1 MRRRE
6 FIFSFLIGASV
17 VWPLK
22 AHAQQTGKLP
32 TVGFLS
38 NVSPNTFPDRM
49 DAFRRGLSE
58 AGYVEDRNVAIEYR
72 WAEGHNDR
80 LPRLA
85 AHLVDSNVNVIAAIG
100 GPNIALT
107 AKAATTLIPIVFQ
120 VGVDPVEIGLVR
132 SLAHPGGNITGIT
145 SLNVDVG
152 PKRLELIHM
161 LVPQATEVALLVNP
175 TNPTNAKNDTNDA
188 QAAASKLGVQI
199 HVLPVSSEDD
209 FKAVFS
215 KILELQVGGLLFG
228 TDALFTSNKEQLID
242 FSYRNSLPT
251 ISPYREYA
259 QAGGLMSYGG
269 DIVNSWRL
277 AGLYTGRVLK
287 GEKPADLPV
296 QQATKVELVLNL
308 KAAKRLGLTIP
319 EALLGR
325 ADEVIE

>member
-22 AHAQQTGKLP
+22 AYAQQTGKLP

-85 AHLVDSNVNVIAAIG
+85 ADLVDSNVNVIAAIG

-132 SLAHPGGNITGIT
+132 SFAHPGGNITGIT

-199 HVLPVSSEDD
+199 RVLPVSSEDD

-228 TDALFTSNKEQLID
+228 TDALFTSNKERLID

-269 DIVNSWRL
+269 DIVDSWRL